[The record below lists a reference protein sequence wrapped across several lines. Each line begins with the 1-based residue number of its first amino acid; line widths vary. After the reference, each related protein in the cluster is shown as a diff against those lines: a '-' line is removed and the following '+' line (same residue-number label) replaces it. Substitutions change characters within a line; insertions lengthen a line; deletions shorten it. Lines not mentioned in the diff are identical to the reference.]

1 MMDRRTTLSNLTTTV
16 TSFLLA
22 CTLSVPTLAIATGD
36 ESGAGIKEALAK
48 GADFAVT
55 ELGKSGGFLNNDKV
69 RIPLPESL
77 KKAEGFAR
85 QLGFGRQADEL
96 ISAMNRAAESA
107 VVEAK
112 PILLNSV
119 KKMSFRDATEVI
131 MGKPDA
137 ATQYFK
143 RTTSDDISAKFL
155 PIVKQSTSKVDL
167 AQKYQNF
174 VGGAAKLGLV
184 NEKEVDL
191 DSYVTR
197 KAMDGLFVM
206 IAEQEKAIRNDP
218 IGTGSALL
226 GRVFGGMGK

>member
-1 MMDRRTTLSNLTTTV
+1 MINRRSTLTHLTHWV
-16 TSFLLA
+16 FFVLSTSLGTSALA
-22 CTLSVPTLAIATGD
+22 ANAGD
-36 ESGAGIKEALAK
+36 EVGIGIKEALSK
-48 GADFAVT
+48 GSEFAVA
-55 ELGKSGGFLNNDKV
+55 ELGKQGGFLNNDKV

-85 QLGFGRQADEL
+85 QLGFGKQADEL
-96 ISAMNRAAESA
+96 IYSMNQAAELA

-112 PILLNSV
+112 PILLNAV
-119 KKMSFRDATEVI
+119 KKISFKDATEI
-131 MGKPDA
+131 ITGKPDA

-143 RTTSDDISAKFL
+143 RTTSEDLSAKFL
-155 PIVKQSTSKVDL
+155 PIVKQSTSKVDM

-184 NEKEVDL
+184 NEKDVNL
-191 DSYVTR
+191 DSYITR

-206 IAEQEKAIRNDP
+206 IAEQERSIRKDP

-226 GRVFGGMGK
+226 GRVFGGLGKQ

>member
-1 MMDRRTTLSNLTTTV
+1 MMDRRTTLTTLTTTV

-22 CTLSVPTLAIATGD
+22 CTLSAPTLTTAAND
-36 ESGAGIKEALAK
+36 ENGAGIKEALSK
-48 GADFAVT
+48 GAEFAVS
-55 ELGKSGGFLNNDKV
+55 ELGKSGGFLNNEKV
-69 RIPLPESL
+69 RISLPESL

-85 QLGFGRQADEL
+85 QLGFSKQADEL
-96 ISAMNRAAESA
+96 INAMNRAAESA

-119 KKMSFRDATEVI
+119 KKMSFRDAGEIV

-137 ATQYFK
+137 ATLYFK
-143 RTTSDDISAKFL
+143 RTTSEEISAKFL
-155 PIVKQSTSKVDL
+155 PIVKQSTSKIDL
-167 AQKYQNF
+167 AQKYHNF

-197 KAMDGLFVM
+197 KAMDGLFTM
-206 IAEQEKAIRNDP
+206 IAEQEKSIRNDP
-218 IGTGSALL
+218 IGSGSALL
-226 GRVFGGMGK
+226 RRVFGGVGG